1 MLWAIS
7 FFNYALLIRLMTP
20 VVTVMIINMDVH
32 SGPKKKK
39 GKEGK
44 RKEEKRQESEG
55 GRSSSDS
62 FFTGATHP
70 IRSSTE
76 KFVWLQ
82 PSRIVAARLLSS
94 EAAANTPMPVVHTA
108 VLCHT

>member
-39 GKEGK
+39 EKRGKEK
-44 RKEEKRQESEG
+44 RKK
-55 GRSSSDS
+55 GRRARGAALVPTPSSLAELM
-62 FFTGATHP
+62 GHP
-70 IRSSTE
+70 ADTF
-76 KFVWLQ
+76 KY
-82 PSRIVAARLLSS
+82 
-94 EAAANTPMPVVHTA
+94 
-108 VLCHT
+108 